1 MRDIIIIGAGP
12 AGLAAALYTSRRM
25 LKTLVIAK
33 NVGGQAGWARNVE
46 NYPGIKSISGID
58 LCMKMKEQAE
68 SFGAEFKLEEAEE
81 INKKD
86 KKFVVKTSTG
96 KHEAKSIILAFG
108 LTPRDLGVPGEKEF
122 IGKGV
127 SYCATC
133 DAPFFKNKIVAV
145 VGGGNSAID
154 GALVLSKIAK
164 KVYIIHRREGFRAE
178 AELVCQ
184 IEDAKNIEPVL
195 NSVVKEIRGK
205 DVVQEV
211 VVENTETQNIASLQ
225 IDGIF
230 IEVGL
235 MPKTGWV
242 KNLVKLDERNQIIT
256 NKNCETSVKG
266 IFAAGDVS
274 DVAFKQIG
282 IAAGEGAIAALIAHQ
297 YLLKLQGKTM
307 AEASPFDWGKCV

>member
-1 MRDIIIIGAGP
+1 MYDIIVIGAGP

-33 NVGGQAGWARNVE
+33 NVGGQAAQAKRVE
-46 NYPGIKSISGID
+46 NYPGIKAISGMDIS
-58 LCMKMKEQAE
+58 MEMKEQAE
-68 SFGAEFKLEEAEE
+68 GFGSEFKLEEALGVE
-81 INKKD
+81 KKA
-86 KKFVVKTSTG
+86 KKFVVKTSIG
-96 KHEAKSIILAFG
+96 KYEAKSVILAFG
-108 LTPRDLGVPGEKEF
+108 LTPRDLSVPGEKEF
-122 IGKGV
+122 VGKGV

-133 DAPFFKNKIVAV
+133 DAPFFKDKTVAV

-164 KVYIIHRREGFRAE
+164 KVYIVHRRASFRAE

-211 VVENTETQNIASLQ
+211 VIENVETRHASSKKT
-225 IDGIF
+225 DGIF

-242 KNLVKLDERNQIIT
+242 KDTVKLDGKNQIIT
-256 NKNCETSVKG
+256 NKNCETSTPG

-274 DVAFKQIG
+274 DVLFKQIG
-282 IAAGEGAIAALIAHQ
+282 IAAGEGAIAALMAHR
-297 YLLKLQGKTM
+297 YILKLEGKDITQ
-307 AEASPFDWGKCV
+307 AVPFDWGKCK